1 MNLGMNLEELKSLNI
16 KDIGGWPILPKMA
29 ALLALLVVAVFSAY
43 WLDWNAQ
50 MEQLDTSR
58 QEETKIRDE
67 YLVKKAQAINLDI
80 YRQQLKEIE
89 QSFGSLL
96 KQLPNKSEMDA
107 LLVEI
112 NQAGLGRGL
121 EFELFKPDPETL
133 SEFYAEV
140 PVTLRVTGGYHDLGN
155 FAADVAQMPRIV
167 TLNEVKID
175 VEKDGRLG
183 MNAVA
188 KTYRYLD
195 ESEVAARQKAER
207 DALAAKKG
215 GK

>member
-1 MNLGMNLEELKSLNI
+1 
-16 KDIGGWPILPKMA
+16 
-29 ALLALLVVAVFSAY
+29 
-43 WLDWNAQ
+43 
-50 MEQLDTSR
+50 
-58 QEETKIRDE
+58 
-67 YLVKKAQAINLDI
+67 
-80 YRQQLKEIE
+80 
-89 QSFGSLL
+89 
-96 KQLPNKSEMDA
+96 
-107 LLVEI
+107 
-112 NQAGLGRGL
+112 L